1 MNVVIEGV
9 VLVLL
14 VVLLLLLLLLL
25 LLELSEELLL
35 LEEELLLLEEE
46 LLLLELSDFS
56 YSTTPDFVPLSLQ
69 EEISNAVRHSDTTKL
84 ACLIIPSCLPLSPL
98 QLNQPLVGCITT
110 NYIPLFLAWIWL
122 CVGV

>member
-14 VVLLLLLLLLL
+14 LLLLLEEELL

-35 LEEELLLLEEE
+35 LEEELLLLE
-46 LLLLELSDFS
+46 LSVGWLRVALSDFS
-56 YSTTPDFVPLSLQ
+56 NATTPDFVPLSPQ
-69 EEISNAVRHSDTTKL
+69 EEISNAVRHTETTKTNR
-84 ACLIIPSCLPLSPL
+84 LIIEPFLSSSV

-110 NYIPLFLAWIWL
+110 NYIPLYLDWI
-122 CVGV
+122 